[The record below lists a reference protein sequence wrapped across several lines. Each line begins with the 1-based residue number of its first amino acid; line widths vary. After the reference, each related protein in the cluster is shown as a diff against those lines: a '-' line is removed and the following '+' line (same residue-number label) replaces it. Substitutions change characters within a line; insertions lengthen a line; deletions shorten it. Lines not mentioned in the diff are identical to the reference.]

1 MSTPTPPA
9 VREILEMAPADA
21 KSYVAR
27 LPYGVLMQ
35 HYDGINLTE
44 NNHGKQDVIELV
56 NLCGGEEDDD
66 ALEMVANAFG
76 KIPKSIKNHLHPE
89 ERGET
94 KKQLQ
99 EHVVVL
105 QEQLRQQHQ
114 QIATLQEQLQQEQPQ
129 IAAATTHERTFQQQL
144 QQEQQQTAAAAARA
158 DTLQQQLQQEQQQN
172 AAAAAR
178 VRTLQQQLQ
187 QEQQQ
192 NAAAAAAREYKAKHL
207 AAVKDAA
214 LKART
219 RMLQDQVYKAKHLA
233 AVKDA
238 ALVAQTGADRIA
250 AAVFEFELTE
260 LQFQI
265 AERKAE
271 VAGIMQEIRTQGR
284 RLNRYREGV
293 AEVQLQLSERQST
306 LEMISFAFEDDLVP
320 QRLVIF
326 IERLVLQLLNEM
338 NEWEGIKLLDQ
349 MLEWHSQGLFVQ
361 LIEDLQRGDAR
372 IGECDSS
379 SDRALTFTSQFLT
392 SISFRVASSG
402 LYFEL
407 FEFVTDKDGEK
418 SELQVHFA
426 SLLGFI
432 QPGGQSPEATQQLK
446 ESLKQPSMEWD
457 EDTTRPLYKQL
468 LGRFVDF
475 TVEEEGEEVEDDEEQ
490 EEQGESAEGSHVAER
505 EDADVQ
511 EEEGSSGGSTQ
522 GE

>member
-1 MSTPTPPA
+1 
-9 VREILEMAPADA
+9 MAPADA
-21 KSYVAR
+21 KFYVAR

-114 QIATLQEQLQQEQPQ
+114 QIATLQEQLQQEQ
-129 IAAATTHERTFQQQL
+129 
-144 QQEQQQTAAAAARA
+144 QQTAAAAARA

-178 VRTLQQQLQ
+178 VRTLQQQNAVAATRERILQQQLQ

-326 IERLVLQLLNEM
+326 IERLVRQLLNEM

-392 SISFRVASSG
+392 SISFRVASQACT
-402 LYFEL
+402 LN
-407 FEFVTDKDGEK
+407 
-418 SELQVHFA
+418 
-426 SLLGFI
+426 
-432 QPGGQSPEATQQLK
+432 
-446 ESLKQPSMEWD
+446 
-457 EDTTRPLYKQL
+457 
-468 LGRFVDF
+468 
-475 TVEEEGEEVEDDEEQ
+475 
-490 EEQGESAEGSHVAER
+490 
-505 EDADVQ
+505 
-511 EEEGSSGGSTQ
+511 SSSS
-522 GE
+522 